1 MQRNM
6 SFTTWLLHVVR
17 MLENRKLSVMAK
29 DYEDINLHAIYKLR
43 VSPKKFVS
51 VITERGA

>member
-1 MQRNM
+1 
-6 SFTTWLLHVVR
+6 